1 MNVSAEG
8 GGEEAPPGSH
18 PQEPSGSTRHFAER
32 RAQGDRPTGQALADA
47 RNVAPSNLFVDNETG
62 LFIVQGPRGRIHVFL
77 QDGARHT
84 SFRSTRANTQM
95 RVNTRR
101 WRQAT
106 PVEFHQFQKCMRL

>member
-8 GGEEAPPGSH
+8 GEEAP
-18 PQEPSGSTRHFAER
+18 SGSNQQGPPSSTGHFAER
-32 RAQGDRPTGQALADA
+32 RDQGDRPTGQALADA
-47 RNVAPSNLFVDNETG
+47 RNVTSSNLFVDNETSF
-62 LFIVQGPRGRIHVFL
+62 FIVQGPRGRMHVFL
-77 QDGARHT
+77 QDGVRHT

-106 PVEFHQFQKCMRL
+106 PEEFRQFQER